1 MRRYRN
7 DPVELEV
14 TEADS
19 QALAKDLGEWPD
31 QAPERSEFVEMN
43 QLSKISLIVSPG
55 PENHRH
61 RRMVPAAGAPCKVL
75 DQAPG
80 QRSSTIVTN
89 RPSDACQP
97 APAGVTE
104 RNQPVVQ
111 HPDITEPTGL
121 WREQGVEA
129 QPKRIEHSHLS
140 LLRRTPAGVRRGRLK
155 VEG

>member
-1 MRRYRN
+1 MLRYRN
-7 DPVELEV
+7 EPVEFEV

-19 QALAKDLGEWPD
+19 QALAKDLGEWPG

-55 PENHRH
+55 SENHRH
-61 RRMVPAAGAPCKVL
+61 RRMVPAAGAPCKVI
-75 DQAPG
+75 DQGPG
-80 QRSSTIVTN
+80 QRSPTIVTN
-89 RPSDACQP
+89 RPVDPRQP

-104 RNQPVVQ
+104 RNQPLVQ

-129 QPKRIEHSHLS
+129 QAERIEHSHVS
-140 LLRRTPAGVRRGRLK
+140 LKRLRPA
-155 VEG
+155 